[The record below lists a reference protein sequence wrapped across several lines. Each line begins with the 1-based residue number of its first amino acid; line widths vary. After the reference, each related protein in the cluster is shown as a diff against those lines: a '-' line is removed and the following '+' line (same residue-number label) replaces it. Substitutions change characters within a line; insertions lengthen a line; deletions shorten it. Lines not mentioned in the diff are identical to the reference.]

1 MHFTTGEE
9 HREERGTGAGVVAK
23 SGCNCGSLLNDS
35 GKKFDKGQEGEGA
48 CGVCVML
55 MQFYRRLKK
64 C

>member
-35 GKKFDKGQEGEGA
+35 GKKFDKGQ
-48 CGVCVML
+48 CGKGHAA
-55 MQFYRRLKK
+55 YT
-64 C
+64 

>member
-9 HREERGTGAGVVAK
+9 DREERKRGQE